1 MKVAIKNLG
10 AVREAEIELKPLTVF
25 VGPNNTGKT
34 WTAYTLSAIFGF
46 YGWSEYIKAYE
57 SEKLNHSY
65 PLIENAIKQLL
76 EEGNAKVDL
85 VHFFDEDG
93 TSYINNVADY
103 AKNWLNYFMDTRRVS
118 FRNLDINIDLVGVQE
133 ETKKELRRLPSE
145 AKLSMG
151 KRGEA
156 LLNALKEKDNPVMYF
171 YTTGD
176 ITEKLSPRIIRSFV
190 AGNVFSV
197 IHRALYNLVY
207 YFPAERTAITMFVMP
222 FKGEQQAEIEN
233 AESKKPIIPIS
244 FAFPIT
250 NSLETLG
257 RSELQGSL
265 SDRIKQSEN
274 ERQVQD
280 YLTFSELIQKE
291 ILGGKLDFSKP
302 EPDTMRELIFQPIG
316 SNNILDLSVV
326 SSMVKEL
333 SPLTLYLH
341 YIAKPRDLL
350 VIDEPEMHL
359 HPEAQAKLTEFLAML
374 VNAGLNII
382 ITTHSPYLV
391 DHLVNLMIA
400 AEHSDQESIKD
411 KFYLKRTDPFIPKEN
426 VSVYL
431 FENGTAKNILGEEGF
446 IDWETFS
453 EVSEDI
459 LQIKLE
465 L

>member
-25 VGPNNTGKT
+25 VGPNNAGKT
-34 WTAYTLSAIFGF
+34 WTANLLSAILGPIGF
-46 YGWSEYIKAYE
+46 KNYAAAY
-57 SEKLNHSY
+57 SRGISGPYL
-65 PLIENAIKQLL
+65 LIEDAINQLL
-76 EEGNAKVDL
+76 YEGNAKIDL
-85 VHFFDEDG
+85 EQFLDEYGSKYFNDVALLSRSWSQEFFE
-93 TSYINNVADY
+93 T
-103 AKNWLNYFMDTRRVS
+103 KLVS
-118 FRNLDINIDLVGVQE
+118 FENLEVDINIDN
-133 ETKKELRRLPSE
+133 KKDYLINAILTASLDS
-145 AKLSMG
+145 KLSIG
-151 KRGEA
+151 KEEKG
-156 LLNALKEKDNPVMYF
+156 LLNAIKERRETTLYF
-171 YTTGD
+171 FTTGSGLKD
-176 ITEKLSPRIIRSFV
+176 KVPLRAIREFIAV
-190 AGNVFSV
+190 QVFAV
-197 IHRALYNLVY
+197 LHRALYYDVY
-207 YFPAERTAITMFVMP
+207 FFPAERTAFTSFVMSDKIDQRP
-222 FKGEQQAEIEN
+222 ERNDGKIDEPEKRYIAG
-233 AESKKPIIPIS
+233 PIS
-244 FAFPIT
+244 
-250 NSLETLG
+250 NLLETITTI
-257 RSELQGSL
+257 RSTGSL
-265 SDRIKQSEN
+265 AA
-274 ERQVQD
+274 RQEAAKNND
-280 YLTFSELIQKE
+280 KISLYLDLANVLQKS
-291 ILGGKLDFSKP
+291 ILGGRLDFSSP
-302 EPDTMRELIFQPIG
+302 EPDILREVIFEPSVGNGIT
-316 SNNILDLSVV
+316 LDMPVV

-333 SPLTLYLH
+333 STLVLYLR
-341 YIAKPRDLL
+341 YMAQPRDLL